1 MLWVLPDDQAGLLQD
16 HSHPSLLLSPPQLGV
31 LLPIAT
37 MCADRCLLDA
47 GAAGVGLGPL
57 HDTMSDMLLQL
68 LCALLPALLTPG

>member
-1 MLWVLPDDQAGLLQD
+1 VLWVLPDHEPGLLQD
-16 HSHPSLLLSPPQLGV
+16 HTHPSLLLSPPQLGV

-37 MCADRCLLDA
+37 MCADRVA